1 MNDKQNLLDL
11 FPITILPV
19 ANLSTFYVVCPC
31 CESRIDAFPTGTAQ
45 ARSQTVCQLCEM
57 SFDYTDSDIRQSE
70 DEPHD
75 FDSSPTIPASV
86 AGLSF
91 HPPIS
96 LKADNMDPNQTFSDL
111 MEAMRTEDHDTAR
124 DLALALQNWL
134 AKGGFCPGGH
144 TREEV
149 ESYLASVL
157 FRTGD
162 QLPFSLVCWYCDAG
176 QGIASE
182 EDAQTEGWIEIE
194 PAPQLLQANY
204 LGVCPDCRG
213 RHQS

>member
-11 FPITILPV
+11 FPITIRPV

-31 CESRIDAFPTGTAQ
+31 CESRIDAFPTGSTQ

-70 DEPHD
+70 DEPPV
-75 FDSSPTIPASV
+75 FDSSPTIPARV
-86 AGLSF
+86 AGFSVQS
-91 HPPIS
+91 PI
-96 LKADNMDPNQTFSDL
+96 LEKADPMDPNQTFTDL
-111 MEAMRTEDHDTAR
+111 MEAMRAEDHETAR
-124 DLALALQNWL
+124 DLAFVLQEWL

-162 QLPFSLVCWYCDAG
+162 QPPFSLVCWYCDAG

-204 LGVCPDCRG
+204 LGVCPDCRD